1 MHQRAAGRID
11 PEEKPMI
18 SSTHRIR
25 ALIAGTAPAA
35 VLAAVLAAT
44 LALPP
49 GFAAASPQLVGANVG
64 TTADAISASL
74 AAQGYEVR
82 KIKPEDGM
90 LEAYALKD
98 GKRYEI
104 YVDTTTGTVAKVKA
118 ED

>member
-1 MHQRAAGRID
+1 MHQQAAGRTE
-11 PEEKPMI
+11 PQEKPMT

-25 ALIAGTAPAA
+25 TLIAGTA
-35 VLAAVLAAT
+35 LAAA

-49 GFAAASPQLVGANVG
+49 GFAAASSELDGADVGR
-64 TTADAISASL
+64 TADEIAASL
-74 AAQGYEVR
+74 TAQGYEVR